1 MATSLNSPGQPIVKG
16 QCHLFLLLGAC
27 LFWAGCQKTQ
37 TPQVFV
43 GVATNRADWP
53 YRYRISQRDGVWSGD
68 VDLRGTNERWV
79 PWEEMNITSQKANE
93 LTFRAAFGGPG
104 RAMPATWLL
113 ELGRVGDKGF
123 PGKLT
128 GDWVKA
134 VGSRSIDL
142 QFTVQ
147 KTGPNGEPEGLPTVQ
162 SIVGQPDDSSHTAE
176 ALLHELA
183 LARQAWEREQPIA
196 ERIAQLRSDAT
207 LSRGVSREW
216 TGPAWV
222 KSRVKPQESK
232 YFERIW
238 AVYLG
243 GTAAT
248 DSDVRALSSLTELR
262 ELYLHR
268 TAITDAALTGIC
280 ALQKLSTLH
289 LGNTKVS
296 DAGIEALS
304 CLANVKELYLFETKI
319 TEAGGQ
325 RLRAKLP
332 NAKVEW

>member
-1 MATSLNSPGQPIVKG
+1 
-16 QCHLFLLLGAC
+16 
-27 LFWAGCQKTQ
+27 
-37 TPQVFV
+37 
-43 GVATNRADWP
+43 
-53 YRYRISQRDGVWSGD
+53 
-68 VDLRGTNERWV
+68 
-79 PWEEMNITSQKANE
+79 MNITSQKANE

-128 GDWVKA
+128 GEWVKA
-134 VGSRSIDL
+134 AGNRSIDL

-147 KTGPNGEPEGLPTVQ
+147 KTGPGGEPEGLPTVQ
-162 SIVGQPDDSSHTAE
+162 SIVGQPEESSHTAE
-176 ALLHELA
+176 ALRHEVEV
-183 LARQAWEREQPIA
+183 ARQAWEKEQPIT
-196 ERIAQLRSDAT
+196 ERIAQLRSDDS
-207 LSRGVSREW
+207 LNRGVQREW

-222 KSRVKPQESK
+222 KSRVGAQDSK

-243 GTAAT
+243 GTAVT

-262 ELYLHR
+262 ELYLHH
-268 TAITDAALTGIC
+268 TAITDAALTDIC

-289 LGNTKVS
+289 LRNTKVS
-296 DAGIEALS
+296 DAGIEVLS
-304 CLANVKELYLFETKI
+304 CLANVKELYLFETKV
-319 TEAGGQ
+319 TDSGGK
-325 RLRAKLP
+325 RLRSKLP